1 MKLGL
6 IVVLKSIL
14 NDFTDLF
21 NIIKESKDIEDIENW
36 LYSNDFYDIDMLLE
50 FMQPITT
57 LIIDNS
63 VENFQYYIDLQ
74 ISMITGLFIFGLS
87 MLILIGFFGFVNLI
101 RYLNLML
108 FNARFLLSVLP
119 MDLIQENSY
128 LLSHLSKEFKKI
140 KL

>member
-6 IVVLKSIL
+6 IVVLKSVL

-21 NIIKESKDIEDIENW
+21 NIINEAKDIQPIENW
-36 LYSNDFYDIDMLLE
+36 LYANDFYDIDMLLE

-87 MLILIGFFGFVNLI
+87 MLILIGFFGFINLI